1 MLQKVIFSDRDGVI
15 NRDSPNYIKS
25 RAEFE
30 FLPGSLEAIRLLT
43 ECGYT
48 IIVITNQSAVA
59 RKLTTP
65 EELNA
70 IHAMMCKTVKKHG
83 GRITD
88 IFFCP
93 HLPDEKCLCRKP
105 KPGLIYQAKQ
115 RYDIDIAHAVMV
127 GDSAKDIECA
137 RQAGCGQA
145 VLVKTG
151 YKDETG
157 MLAAKGIVPD
167 AVCEN
172 LLNAAT
178 HIMERSGD
186 ED

>member
-1 MLQKVIFSDRDGVI
+1 MLQKVIFLDRDGVI

-30 FLPGSLEAIRLLT
+30 FLPGSLEAIRMLT
-43 ECGYT
+43 ENGYT

-59 RKLTTP
+59 RKLISP

-70 IHAMMCKTVKKHG
+70 IHEMMRGTVKKHG

-93 HLPDEKCLCRKP
+93 HLPDDDCLCRKP

-115 RYDIDIAHAVMV
+115 RYDIDISCSVMV
-127 GDSAKDIECA
+127 GDSVKDIECA

-145 VLVKTG
+145 VLVSSG
-151 YKDETG
+151 YKDETD
-157 MLAAKGIVPD
+157 MLAAKRIAPD
-167 AVCEN
+167 AVCKD
-172 LLNAAT
+172 LLNAAGY
-178 HIMERSGD
+178 IMESSIHD
-186 ED
+186 